1 MKVPYYRIPSK
12 ANLMMA
18 AYLSKK
24 TMAPIIG
31 ERSPLHVIFGRF
43 TLFQR
48 DDYSNLRVFGC
59 TCFVKIPSPAQ
70 DKLSPTSHSMC
81 FLEWGWGTP
90 LSKGLQVLMILLHD
104 DSTFLDMSPFSNMCL
119 TTELG
124 AFRFPVMVGHYVPLS
139 PLRGEGWNYWGVYV
153 RQHQNSPI

>member
-43 TLFQR
+43 TLFQT
-48 DDYSNLRVFGC
+48 DDYSDARAL
-59 TCFVKIPSPAQ
+59 
-70 DKLSPTSHSMC
+70 
-81 FLEWGWGTP
+81 
-90 LSKGLQVLMILLHD
+90 
-104 DSTFLDMSPFSNMCL
+104 
-119 TTELG
+119 
-124 AFRFPVMVGHYVPLS
+124 
-139 PLRGEGWNYWGVYV
+139 
-153 RQHQNSPI
+153 